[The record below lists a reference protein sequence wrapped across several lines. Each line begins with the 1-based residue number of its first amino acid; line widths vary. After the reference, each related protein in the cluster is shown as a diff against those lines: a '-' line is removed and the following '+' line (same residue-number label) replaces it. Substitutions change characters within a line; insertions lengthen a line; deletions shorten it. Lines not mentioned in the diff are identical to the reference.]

1 MRGGLARQPCRVLLK
16 SPTRHRNIAT
26 HMNPRLGA
34 LQPYPFEKLRQ
45 LLAQAATPPA
55 GLAPINL
62 SIGEPKHDTHA
73 VLIRALRDETGGL
86 AKYPPNKAAAILPRK
101 SGRQPQRERV
111 WQEVSNSMVAE

>member
-26 HMNPRLGA
+26 HMNPRLGT

-62 SIGEPKHDTHA
+62 SIGETKHETPE
-73 VLIRALRDETGGL
+73 VLVRAMRDATGGL
-86 AKYPPNKAAAILPRK
+86 AKYPPTKGDASLRGTIARSAEHTSEL
-101 SGRQPQRERV
+101 QPQ
-111 WQEVSNSMVAE
+111 